1 MQFNQSF
8 RATHFKSS
16 FTAMNPLLAL
26 VAFISLALI
35 AMVLLPFILLFLLLS
50 FITFQLFGRK
60 VIIPKMKRA
69 FEQSQRQQS
78 HTYQNGA
85 ADIQREPATPYAEM
99 FSRTGKHHSNPH
111 QGGRTFEH
119 QAD

>member
-8 RATHFKSS
+8 RAANLKHS
-16 FTAMNPLLAL
+16 FNAMNPFLAL
-26 VAFISLALI
+26 VAFVGLALV
-35 AMVLLPFILLFLLLS
+35 AMVILPFILLFLLLS

-69 FEQSQRQQS
+69 FEQSQRQQG
-78 HTYQNGA
+78 HTYQSD
-85 ADIQREPATPYAEM
+85 ADIQREPAAPYADM
-99 FSRTGKHHSNPH
+99 FSRTGKHQSKPN

>member
-8 RATHFKSS
+8 RATNLKNNL
-16 FTAMNPLLAL
+16 TAMNPLLAL
-26 VAFISLALI
+26 VAFIGLSLI

-50 FITFQLFGRK
+50 FITFQLLGRK

-69 FEQSQRQQS
+69 FEQSQRQQG
-78 HTYQNGA
+78 HTYRSD
-85 ADIQREPATPYAEM
+85 ADIQREPTAPYADM
-99 FSRTGKHHSNPH
+99 FSPAGKHQNKPN